1 MRNLTPSSLD
11 PFEVFRDVI
20 KAKAKRSAP
29 RHQRL
34 TKRLGI
40 FRQYFREY
48 NDSKHHLETIRTRR
62 HKPNQSEDLAHCYSV
77 RTPPLNELLADIRR
91 NIPPIRSDKC
101 PYCNIEF
108 PKTFDHY
115 LSLGRFPEYSV
126 HALNLLPCCNSCNQ
140 IKQEQ
145 LLTPAGRRK
154 FLNFYFDHIP
164 ETRYLVVEIEQ
175 DPTGAFSAEYK
186 LVRPRW
192 FRRNTFQSIS
202 DHFESLD
209 LLERYRESSNATF
222 SEVQNSMLAHHSSRL
237 VVRRLLREDA
247 AMWSNEISPNY
258 WKAVLLEAMASDVA
272 FVDSCVA

>member
-11 PFEVFRDVI
+11 PFKVFRDVI
-20 KAKAKRSAP
+20 KAKRSAQ
-29 RHQRL
+29 RRERL
-34 TKRLGI
+34 TKRLGS
-40 FRQYFREY
+40 FRQYYREY
-48 NDSKHHLETIRTRR
+48 NDAKRHLETIGTRR
-62 HKPNQSEDLAHCYSV
+62 HKVNQVEDLQHCYLV
-77 RTPPLNELLADIRR
+77 RTPPLNKLLADIRR

-115 LSLGRFPEYSV
+115 LSLSRFPEYSV

-145 LLTPAGRRK
+145 LLTETGRRK
-154 FLNFYFDHIP
+154 FLNFYFDRIP
-164 ETRYLVVEIEQ
+164 ETRYLVVEIAL
-175 DPTGAFSAEYK
+175 DPTGAFSAVYR
-186 LVRPRW
+186 LVRPPW
-192 FRRNTFQSIS
+192 FRRTIFQSIS
-202 DHFESLD
+202 VHFETLN
-209 LLERYRESSNATF
+209 LLERYRQSSNATF

-237 VVRRLLREDA
+237 DVVRFLREDA

-258 WKAVLLEAMASDVA
+258 WKAVLLEAMASNVA